1 MSLNKVMLIGNAGKD
16 PEVRY
21 LENNGKVATLRLA
34 TSEKYRD
41 RDGNVKESVEWHTVV
56 TWRAMAD
63 LVEKYVRKGSLLYV
77 EGRLRSRTWND
88 RSGNPRY
95 STEVYADNLQLL
107 GRNPDQQSQ
116 AERKPDGPVQ
126 QEKPSGNIE
135 ADDDL
140 PF

>member
-21 LENNGKVATLRLA
+21 LEGNAKVATIRLA
-34 TSEKYRD
+34 TSERYRD
-41 RDGNVKESVEWHTVV
+41 KDGNVRETTEWHTVV

-63 LVEKYVRKGSLLYV
+63 FVEKYVRKGSQLYV

-88 RSGNPRY
+88 RTGNPRY
-95 STEVYADNLQLL
+95 STEMHADNLQLL
-107 GRNPDQQSQ
+107 GRPEPQQ
-116 AERKPDGPVQ
+116 KPDNGARDAQAPGN
-126 QEKPSGNIE
+126 KPETDIDI
-135 ADDDL
+135 DDDL